1 MMMRLTAY
9 LLSAATMAL
18 VGPALAQTAPP
29 TDNTS
34 KPQDVQTPSEM
45 TANGDVNAQTPGATD
60 AETTQSPRSST
71 ARGANAGDVIVTANR
86 RAERLSNVPIAV
98 SAVSQESLQN
108 SGATDIRQLSQLAPS
123 LLISSTG
130 SEANA
135 SARIRGIGT
144 VGDNPGLESSVA
156 VFIDGVY
163 RSRTGSGLNDLGEVD
178 RIEVLRGPQGTL
190 AGRNA
195 SAGVINVLTKAPSFD
210 FGGYGEATY
219 GNYNAVRVA
228 GALTGPIIKDVL
240 AFRMDG
246 VYSRR
251 DGFYY
256 DVTNKDDFNDRN
268 RYFVRG
274 QLLFQPTSDIS
285 LRLIGDYTRRYEK
298 CCASVYVDTRE
309 KVDPTP
315 GVPGDYALS
324 PSNRIVDVMTSLGAV
339 FPSVGDPYNR
349 RVAITPGYNFA
360 NVTTDYGA
368 SGQLDW
374 NFGGAALTSIT
385 AYREYKSDGAG
396 DIDGSNLDIGN
407 RPADGNN
414 YRRFHTF
421 SQELRLNGELFGDR
435 LDWLVGGYYSHEDL
449 QVVDNL
455 RFGSQYGAFAA
466 CRLVATLNPAA
477 ALRNPAAA
485 GCLSTAGNAILSG
498 ALPGTTAAFGAA
510 TPLVLGGLRTLS
522 TLNNLGSV
530 RDVYNQTSENYA
542 FFTHNILKITDK
554 LSITGGLRYTHERK
568 DFDATFNNN
577 NTVCQTLQRNLSPLL
592 AQTNASLVSYTAGI
606 LTLGCTGNSTATL
619 TGKNLSDHL
628 SEGEFTGTGI
638 ISYKPIQQLLVY
650 ASYARGYKAG
660 GYNLDRSDLG
670 PAYLASTTVNPN
682 AAALRFDPE
691 TVNAYEAGLKF
702 TSRQFTMNVA
712 AFRQEFKNFQLN
724 TFNGTNY
731 IVQNIG
737 SCGQSL
743 NGGDT
748 DNSAVTGR
756 CTGDVK
762 YGVRSQ
768 GVELEAGFFPAPNF
782 NVSAGYTY
790 ADTRYQH
797 NLVGSA
803 AGEALDPA
811 LFLLSGSQVSNAP
824 RNVVTTSVTWTPTIG
839 SSGMTGLAYVDGRM
853 SSDYNTGSDL
863 FYEKRQDG
871 FYLVNARVG
880 LRGKN
885 QAWAIELWGQN
896 LLDTNYQQV
905 AFNAPFQGAGSLAQT
920 QRLGVSPANQIFQSF
935 LAEPRTYGVT
945 VRTRF

>member
-1 MMMRLTAY
+1 MRFTAY
-9 LLSAATMAL
+9 LLSAATLAL
-18 VGPALAQTAPP
+18 AAPAVAQTASP

-34 KPQDVQTPSEM
+34 KPQDVRIPSQA
-45 TANGDVNAQTPGATD
+45 TANADVADQTSGVTD
-60 AETTQSPRSST
+60 AETIRAEPSQTQ
-71 ARGANAGDVIVTANR
+71 GANVGDVIVTANR
-86 RAERLSNVPIAV
+86 RAERLSNVPLAV
-98 SAVSQESLQN
+98 SAVSQEALQN

-123 LLISSTG
+123 LLVSSTG

-195 SAGVINVLTKAPSFD
+195 SAGTINVLTKAPSFD
-210 FGGYGEATY
+210 FGGYAEGTY
-219 GNYNAVRVA
+219 GNYNAVRLA

-240 AFRMDG
+240 AFRVDG

-298 CCASVYVDTRE
+298 CCAAVYVDTRE

-315 GVPGDYALS
+315 GVPGDFAIS
-324 PSNRIVDVMTSLGAV
+324 PTNRIVDVLTSLGGV
-339 FPSVGDPYNR
+339 LPSNGDPYNR
-349 RVAITPGYNFA
+349 RIALTPGYNFA
-360 NVTTDYGA
+360 NVTTDYGV

-396 DIDGSNLDIGN
+396 DIDGGNVDIGN
-407 RPADGNN
+407 RPADRNN

-421 SQELRLNGELFGDR
+421 SQELRLNGELFNDH
-435 LDWLVGGYYSHEDL
+435 LDWLIGGYYSHEDL

-466 CRLVATLNPAA
+466 CRLVATINPAA
-477 ALRNPAAA
+477 ALRNPAAP
-485 GCLSTAGNAILSG
+485 GCLSAAGNAILSG

-510 TPLVLGGLRTLS
+510 TPLILGGLQTLS
-522 TLNNLGSV
+522 TLNNLGSI

-542 FFTHNILKITDK
+542 FFTHNIVKITDK

-568 DFDATFNNN
+568 NFDATFNNN
-577 NTVCQTLQRNLSPLL
+577 NSVCPTLQRNLSPLL
-592 AQTNASLVSYTAGI
+592 TNAQLGSLAAGI
-606 LTLGCTGNSTATL
+606 LTLGCTGNSSATL
-619 TGKNLSDHL
+619 TGKTLNDDL
-628 SEGEFTGTGI
+628 SENQLTGTAI
-638 ISYKPIQQLLVY
+638 VSYKPVQSLLVY

-670 PAYLASTTVNPN
+670 PAYLASTTTNPN
-682 AAALRFDPE
+682 ASLLRFDPE
-691 TVNAYEAGLKF
+691 TVNAYEAGLKY
-702 TSRQFTMNVA
+702 TSRQFTLNVA

-737 SCGQSL
+737 SCGTSL
-743 NGGDT
+743 SGADR
-748 DNSAVTGR
+748 DNSATTGG

-768 GVELEAGFFPAPNF
+768 GVEIEAGLYPASNF
-782 NVSAGYTY
+782 AVSLGYTL
-790 ADTRYQH
+790 ADTRYRN

-811 LFLLSGSQVSNAP
+811 LFLLAGSQVSNAP
-824 RNVVTTSVTWTPTIG
+824 RNVVTGSTTWTPALG
-839 SSGMTGLAYVDGRM
+839 GGMTGLVYVDGRLT
-853 SSDYNTGSDL
+853 SDYNTGSDL

-871 FYLVNARVG
+871 FFLMNARLGV
-880 LRGKN
+880 RGPS
-885 QAWAIELWGQN
+885 QVWAVELWAQN

-920 QRLGVSPANQIFQSF
+920 QRLGVTPANQIFESF

-945 VRTRF
+945 LRTRF

>member
-1 MMMRLTAY
+1 MTMRLTAY
-9 LLSAATMAL
+9 LLSAATLAL
-18 VGPALAQTAPP
+18 AAPTLAQTAPP

-34 KPQDVQTPSEM
+34 KPQDVEVPSQAI
-45 TANGDVNAQTPGATD
+45 ANGDVAAQTPGATD
-60 AETTQSPRSST
+60 AQTTQATSAQSQGT
-71 ARGANAGDVIVTANR
+71 NAGDVIVTATR
-86 RAERLSNVPIAV
+86 RSERLSNVPLAV

-123 LLISSTG
+123 LLVSSTG

-195 SAGVINVLTKAPSFD
+195 SAGTINVITKAPSFD
-210 FGGYGEATY
+210 FGGYVEGTY
-219 GNYNAVRVA
+219 GNYDATRIA
-228 GALTGPIIKDVL
+228 GALTGPIVKDVL
-240 AFRMDG
+240 AFRVDG
-246 VYSRR
+246 VYARR
-251 DGFYY
+251 DGFYR
-256 DVTNKDDFNDRN
+256 DVTNNDDFNDRN
-268 RYFVRG
+268 RFFVRG
-274 QLLFQPTSDIS
+274 QLLFQPTSDITV
-285 LRLIGDYTRRYEK
+285 RLIGDYTRRNEK

-309 KVDPTP
+309 KIDPTP
-315 GVPGDYALS
+315 GVAGDFAIS
-324 PSNRIVDVMTSLGAV
+324 PTNRIVDVMTSMGAV
-339 FPSVGDPYNR
+339 FPSNGDPYNR
-349 RVAITPGYNFA
+349 RIAVTPGYNFA
-360 NVTTDYGA
+360 NLTKDYGG
-368 SGQLDW
+368 SGQIDW
-374 NFGGAALTSIT
+374 NFGDVALTSIT

-396 DIDGSNLDIGN
+396 DIDGGNLDIGN
-407 RPADGNN
+407 RPKDGNN

-421 SQELRLNGELFGDR
+421 SQELRLNGELFNDH
-435 LDWLVGGYYSHEDL
+435 LDWLVGGYYSRENL

-466 CRLVATLNPAA
+466 CRLVATANPAA
-477 ALRNPAAA
+477 ALRNPLNP
-485 GCLSTAGNAILSG
+485 GCLSTNLVA
-498 ALPGTTAAFGAA
+498 PGVTARAAFGANFGA
-510 TPLVLGGLRTLS
+510 AAPLILGGLDNLS
-522 TLNNLGSV
+522 RLNNLGSV

-542 FFTHNILKITDK
+542 FFTHNIVKLTDK
-554 LSITGGLRYTHERK
+554 LTLTGGLRYTHESK
-568 DFDATFNNN
+568 DFNATFNNN
-577 NTVCQTLQRNLSPLL
+577 NTVCANNLTALSPLL
-592 AQTNASLVSYTAGI
+592 SNAALAAYTGGI
-606 LTLGCTGNSTATL
+606 LTLSCTGNSSSTL
-619 TGKNLSDHL
+619 SGKTISNSLNESQ
-628 SEGEFTGTGI
+628 FTGTGI
-638 ISYKPIQQLLVY
+638 ISYKPIQPLLIY
-650 ASYARGYKAG
+650 ASYSRGYKAG

-670 PAYLASTTVNPN
+670 PAFLASTTVNPN

-691 TVNAYEAGLKF
+691 TVNAYEAGLKYS
-702 TSRQFTMNVA
+702 SRQFTLNVA

-737 SCGQSL
+737 SCSASL
-743 NGGDT
+743 NGGDR
-748 DNSAVTGR
+748 DNSATTGR
-756 CTGDVK
+756 CTGNVK

-768 GVELEAGFFPAPNF
+768 GVEIEAGLYPARNF
-782 NVSAGYTY
+782 AVSLGYTL
-790 ADTRYQH
+790 ADTRYQN

-824 RNVVTTSVTWTPTIG
+824 RNVVTGSTTWTPELG
-839 SSGMTGLAYVDGRM
+839 RGLTALFYIDGRL

-871 FYLVNARVG
+871 FFLMNARVG
-880 LRGKN
+880 LRGPS
-885 QAWAIELWGQN
+885 QAWAVELWAQN

-945 VRTRF
+945 LRTRF